1 MMESYVG
8 LNVGGK
14 VYKTSQ
20 TTLTRDPNSFFALL
34 LDGRVPSAKDDRGR
48 YIIDRDGELFR
59 HVLNYLRLQKLV
71 LPDGYNEQELLL
83 HEADFFQLDSMKRE
97 LQALIRD
104 VDNVHSPSE
113 VIRLSVGGKLFQTT
127 RETLRREPQSFFTA
141 MLNGETLTQREA
153 TGTYLIDRDG
163 EKFRDVLEY
172 LRLGWILLDDVKHSL
187 EVLRIE
193 ANFFNLK
200 ILKEH
205 IKSLHR
211 LQSNPLRT
219 VQPSMDLYYF
229 LESRFCVV
237 YTNTKDLVGKTCF
250 LPLTPDSFY
259 TTCGRVFTVS
269 FFLER
274 SKGGTSTGESHTIPG
289 YGKSVVSYPSNE
301 VELMMYIGHRTQ
313 IWNYSKIQLNAD
325 CYKFI
330 L

>member
-1 MMESYVG
+1 MESYVG

-14 VYKTSQ
+14 VYQTSQ

-34 LDGRVPSAKDDRGR
+34 LDGRVPSAKDDQGR

-127 RETLRREPQSFFTA
+127 RETLHREPQSFFTA
-141 MLNGETLTQREA
+141 MLDGETQREA
-153 TGTYLIDRDG
+153 PGTYIIDRDG

-187 EVLRIE
+187 EVL
-193 ANFFNLK
+193 
-200 ILKEH
+200 
-205 IKSLHR
+205 
-211 LQSNPLRT
+211 
-219 VQPSMDLYYF
+219 
-229 LESRFCVV
+229 ESR
-237 YTNTKDLVGKTCF
+237 
-250 LPLTPDSFY
+250 LTS
-259 TTCGRVFTVS
+259 S
-269 FFLER
+269 
-274 SKGGTSTGESHTIPG
+274 I
-289 YGKSVVSYPSNE
+289 
-301 VELMMYIGHRTQ
+301 
-313 IWNYSKIQLNAD
+313 
-325 CYKFI
+325 
-330 L
+330 